1 LSFYVGLDLGQSSDY
16 TAIAIVEDACT
27 DLHLRHLER
36 YPLRTPYPEIADGV
50 ARLVRDPLLSQSRKP
65 ELIVDETGVGKA
77 VTDMLRER
85 KLRFRPVTI
94 TGGDAVRAG
103 TTRDRGTSYRVPKRD
118 LVGALEVPFHNGTLK
133 VAGDLE
139 LWPTLRQELLS
150 FRRKVSLA
158 TAHDSYEHWRES
170 DHDDLVL
177 ACALACWWARR
188 VANRPTPRARS
199 TPSPFGERRPS
210 PTDPPKYLGGEGRFA
225 HGAQVGRDG
234 AASFVGGAGSVR
246 GRPSGPTFR
255 PEDFGL

>member
-1 LSFYVGLDLGQSSDY
+1 MSFNVGLDLGQSSDY
-16 TAIAIVEDACT
+16 TAIAIVEAAGT

-50 ARLVRDPLLSQSRKP
+50 ARLVREPLLSQRRKP

-94 TGGDAVRAG
+94 TGGDAVREG
-103 TTRDRGTSYRVPKRD
+103 TTRGRGKSYRVPKRD
-118 LVGALEVPFHNGTLK
+118 LVGALEVPFHTGTLK
-133 VAGDLE
+133 VAEGLV
-139 LWPTLRQELLS
+139 LWPTLREELLS
-150 FRRKVSLA
+150 FKRKIDLR

-188 VANRPTPRARS
+188 IARLPKPRAIAAA
-199 TPSPFGERRPS
+199 PLWKERTR
-210 PTDPPKYLGGEGRFA
+210 PTDPPQYLGGEGNFA
-225 HGAQVGRDG
+225 PGTQV
-234 AASFVGGAGSVR
+234 VR
-246 GRPSGPTFR
+246 SRGPTSAER
-255 PEDFGL
+255 EMYGV